1 MSKKELC
8 YRYLFF
14 LVGLFVNSFGISFIT
29 KSALGT
35 SPISSI
41 PYTLSLGFTPTL
53 GMFTLYM
60 SIILVALQLLIM
72 GKNFPKQYF
81 LQIPLS
87 FLFSYF
93 IDVSMSFLAFL
104 TPQLYPIKI
113 ICLLIG
119 CFILGSGVFM
129 EVVADVAMLP
139 GECFVNAVSKT
150 FHTDFGKTKIAFDT
164 FMALTAIVISLILYH
179 QLAGVREG
187 TLVAAILVGTV
198 ARTLNRK
205 IGSHVNRILTGS
217 SPAVTEG
224 QLLPSS
230 TCLCSETPIIVTI
243 SREYGSGG
251 RKIAQQLAEEMG
263 LDFYDRQI
271 IAQAARNLG
280 MSELEVE
287 AKEQQLGNGL
297 LYDLVAQFYD
307 FSDQK
312 STLDKLYESEKQIIL
327 SAAQKGNCVIVG
339 RCANAICKD
348 FPNAY
353 HIFLHASDDYKI
365 GEIMQREQLDYAA
378 AAKHMTDINK
388 KRFNHYKYYT
398 GRIWGLAQ
406 DYHLCID
413 TSSLPTEQ
421 IIALIRSLLPC

>member
-164 FMALTAIVISLILYH
+164 FMALTAVVISLILYH

-365 GEIMQREQLDYAA
+365 KEIMQREQLDYAA

>member
-1 MSKKELC
+1 
-8 YRYLFF
+8 
-14 LVGLFVNSFGISFIT
+14 
-29 KSALGT
+29 
-35 SPISSI
+35 
-41 PYTLSLGFTPTL
+41 
-53 GMFTLYM
+53 M

-164 FMALTAIVISLILYH
+164 FMALTAVVISLILYH

-243 SREYGSGG
+243 SREYGQRWPKNRPTAG
-251 RKIAQQLAEEMG
+251 R
-263 LDFYDRQI
+263 
-271 IAQAARNLG
+271 RNG
-280 MSELEVE
+280 
-287 AKEQQLGNGL
+287 AGL
-297 LYDLVAQFYD
+297 LRPA
-307 FSDQK
+307 
-312 STLDKLYESEKQIIL
+312 
-327 SAAQKGNCVIVG
+327 
-339 RCANAICKD
+339 
-348 FPNAY
+348 
-353 HIFLHASDDYKI
+353 DY
-365 GEIMQREQLDYAA
+365 R
-378 AAKHMTDINK
+378 
-388 KRFNHYKYYT
+388 T
-398 GRIWGLAQ
+398 GR
-406 DYHLCID
+406 
-413 TSSLPTEQ
+413 P
-421 IIALIRSLLPC
+421 